1 GPEFLRGV
9 GEIVCERQALIAHA
23 VEGLVL
29 ADDVALFRV
38 VLRLPLRPGCRD
50 SPRLPDRDC
59 HAVHD
64 AVPGSGPAGDLACSP
79 GLALEQVLRLLGER
93 LLAVALRPHD
103 LRPGDKAGVVARH
116 AGDVA
121 LQGEPGV
128 IDVAALLGYAGER
141 GSDEVPDTVL
151 DAPHVPRRTLLE
163 ESVSKSLSNVE
174 VFGDR
179 DPVEPL
185 TDPGLEF
192 LLQPAGFEINPVP
205 EGIGPRFGGDREKVL
220 SDRDLVEDR
229 VEVHDGARAVL
240 APLRRERLFDRRAE
254 RG

>member
-64 AVPGSGPAGDLACSP
+64 AVPGSGPTGDLACSP

-103 LRPGDKAGVVARH
+103 LGPRDEAGVVARH

-141 GSDEVPDTVL
+141 GPDEVPDAVL

-163 ESVSKSLSNVE
+163 EAEREGLRDIKG
-174 VFGDR
+174 FGDR

-192 LLQPAGFEINPVP
+192 LLQPAALQVDAVP
-205 EGIGPRFGGDREKVL
+205 EGIVPRFGGDR
-220 SDRDLVEDR
+220 
-229 VEVHDGARAVL
+229 
-240 APLRRERLFDRRAE
+240 
-254 RG
+254 